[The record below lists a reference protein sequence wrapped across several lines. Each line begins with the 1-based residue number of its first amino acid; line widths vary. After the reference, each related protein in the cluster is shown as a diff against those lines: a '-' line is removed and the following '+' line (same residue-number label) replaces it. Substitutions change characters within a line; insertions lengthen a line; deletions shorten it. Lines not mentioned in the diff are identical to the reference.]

1 MSQDEDILARTL
13 YGEARG
19 EKIAGMEA
27 IASVIL
33 NRLAFSRQKN
43 GYWWGNTITEICR
56 KPYQFSC
63 WNQDDVNYQ
72 KIISVGEDDKSFG
85 ICRRIAR
92 RAVSG
97 LLKDETQGAT
107 HYHHFQI
114 MPQWAKGKIPCAEIG
129 SHLFYNNIEG

>member
-72 KIISVGEDDKSFG
+72 KLFPSGKRIKVLASAAELPGE
-85 ICRRIAR
+85 
-92 RAVSG
+92 
-97 LLKDETQGAT
+97 
-107 HYHHFQI
+107 
-114 MPQWAKGKIPCAEIG
+114 P
-129 SHLFYNNIEG
+129 